1 MENGKW
7 RADQQRHLTIG
18 MSVTSL
24 HDEEEKTEKMF
35 INDGEEVDDIIP
47 QMNLIR
53 NCVVE
58 MLNNKLKIA
67 AYISTV
73 YHKG

>member
-1 MENGKW
+1 MGNGKW
-7 RADQQRHLTIG
+7 RTDQQRHLTIG

-47 QMNLIR
+47 QMNLI
-53 NCVVE
+53 
-58 MLNNKLKIA
+58 
-67 AYISTV
+67 
-73 YHKG
+73 